1 MVAKVLGKTGAH
13 IKAHEM
19 MHNAVVQVV
28 LLYGRKIWVKTEPIM
43 TMLEVFHHMVARQN
57 AGMTERKG
65 NGWEW
70 G

>member
-19 MHNAVVQVV
+19 MHNAVVQ
-28 LLYGRKIWVKTEPIM
+28 
-43 TMLEVFHHMVARQN
+43 EVFHHMVSRQN

-65 NGWEW
+65 NGWEL